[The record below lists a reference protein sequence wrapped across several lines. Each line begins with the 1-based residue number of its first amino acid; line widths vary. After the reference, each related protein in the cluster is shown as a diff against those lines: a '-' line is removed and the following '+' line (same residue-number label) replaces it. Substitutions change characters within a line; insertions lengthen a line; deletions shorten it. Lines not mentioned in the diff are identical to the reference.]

1 MIVLVIYPIIQK
13 LVMDKLSLILD
24 RLSVTAGVFFSGE
37 MCGLSHFDGGA
48 QNEGHMHLLASGR
61 MDVVDEN
68 GNVISLDKPSLIFFP
83 KPSIHRLRAKESDNA
98 RVVCASVRYGADTS
112 NPLTNALPGM
122 VTLAFSENEYVLA
135 TVNGLFE
142 EAFHD
147 RDGKQLLI
155 DRLTEVIIVHLL
167 RTVISKGIGYQG
179 VLAGLAHHQLARVII
194 KLHESPAEPWTLESM
209 SELAFMSRSKFA
221 EEFRRVV
228 GQTPGDYLIDWR
240 VSVAQS
246 ELKKG
251 KPVSVVA
258 NQVGYENSSALSKAF
273 KRKTGLSPS
282 AWLKSYLQH

>member
-1 MIVLVIYPIIQK
+1 
-13 LVMDKLSLILD
+13 MDKLSLILN

-37 MCGLSHFDGGA
+37 MCGLSHFDGEA
-48 QNEGHMHLLASGR
+48 RSEGHIHLLASGR
-61 MDVVDEN
+61 MDVIDDK
-68 GNVISLDKPSLIFFP
+68 GDVITLDKPSLIFFP
-83 KPSIHRLRAKESDNA
+83 KPSVHRLRAKESDNA
-98 RVVCASVRYGADTS
+98 RVVCASIHYGADTS

-122 VTLAFSENEYVLA
+122 VALAFGEDEYVEA
-135 TVNGLFE
+135 TVKGLFD
-142 EAFHD
+142 EAFHQ

-167 RTVISKGIGYQG
+167 RNVMSKGSDYQG
-179 VLAGLAHHQLARVII
+179 VLAGLAHNQLANVLI
-194 KLHESPAEPWTLESM
+194 KIHDLPAEPWTLESM

-251 KPVSVVA
+251 KPVAVVA
-258 NQVGYENSSALSKAF
+258 NEVGYENSSALSKAF
-273 KRKTGLSPS
+273 KRKTGVSPS
-282 AWLKSYLQH
+282 GWLKRYREQ